1 MQTIV
6 CIPFDINNE
15 TEKSMKRVVLYLG
28 AALPFSAVAIAD
40 STLQSNFPSIP
51 ADYSELHTA
60 KLISDAKPSFNDYYI
75 NKTSGYKVTAPSGA
89 QFVVNSITQPK
100 CAFYAT
106 YVSTDENGYLNAGTG
121 NNPAVV
127 SNVYVGEVNFDK
139 CQ

>member
-1 MQTIV
+1 MLARYFSLIILPVYLFTP
-6 CIPFDINNE
+6 PFVFAKD
-15 TEKSMKRVVLYLG
+15 M
-28 AALPFSAVAIAD
+28 D
-40 STLQSNFPSIP
+40 SSSFASIP
-51 ADYSELHTA
+51 PDYVELHATN
-60 KLISDAKPSFNDYYI
+60 LISSAKVSSTPNYYV

-89 QFVVNSITQPK
+89 QFVVDSITQPK

-106 YVSTDENGYLNAGTG
+106 YVSTDESGHLTAGTG

>member
-1 MQTIV
+1 MFTSNQ
-6 CIPFDINNE
+6 
-15 TEKSMKRVVLYLG
+15 
-28 AALPFSAVAIAD
+28 AIAGSD
-40 STLQSNFPSIP
+40 STSFAPIP
-51 ADYSELHTA
+51 PDYKELNTGS
-60 KLISDAKPSFNDYYI
+60 LISDAKVSVPSFYI
-75 NKTSGYKVTAPSGA
+75 NKTNGYKVTAPSGA
-89 QFVVNSITQPK
+89 EYVVDSITQPK

>member
-1 MQTIV
+1 MLVRYFSLVIL
-6 CIPFDINNE
+6 P
-15 TEKSMKRVVLYLG
+15 SYLLLVPPVFAKNMDG
-28 AALPFSAVAIAD
+28 VSFA
-40 STLQSNFPSIP
+40 SIP
-51 ADYSELHTA
+51 PDYVELQA
-60 KLISDAKPSFNDYYI
+60 ASLISGAKASPPDYYV
-75 NKTSGYKVTAPSGA
+75 NKTNGYKVTAPSGA
-89 QFVVNSITQPK
+89 EFVVDSITQPK

>member
-1 MQTIV
+1 MR
-6 CIPFDINNE
+6 
-15 TEKSMKRVVLYLG
+15 MKRQTSSSHCSLLFLCGWLVAGISNSWAADELGPSYPNIPPDYEVLHAGSL
-28 AALPFSAVAIAD
+28 IAD
-40 STLQSNFPSIP
+40 ARVDFPAYVIGR
-51 ADYSELHTA
+51 T
-60 KLISDAKPSFNDYYI
+60 N
-75 NKTSGYKVTAPSGA
+75 GYQVTAPSGA

-106 YVSTDENGYLNAGTG
+106 YVGTDENGHLNAGTG

>member
-1 MQTIV
+1 MKHISLVIGCCLSFSTV
-6 CIPFDINNE
+6 VVADN
-15 TEKSMKRVVLYLG
+15 TLKS
-28 AALPFSAVAIAD
+28 S
-40 STLQSNFPSIP
+40 FPSVP
-51 ADYSELHTA
+51 PDYSELHTGS
-60 KLISDAKPSFNDYYI
+60 LISDAKPTFQDYYI
-75 NKTSGYKVTAPSGA
+75 NKTNGYQVTAPSGA

-106 YVSTDENGYLNAGTG
+106 YVSTDENGYLNAGTS

>member
-1 MQTIV
+1 MHRRLLIAT
-6 CIPFDINNE
+6 F
-15 TEKSMKRVVLYLG
+15 VLSGVTSFSSVADDLSRSSF
-28 AALPFSAVAIAD
+28 ASVLP
-40 STLQSNFPSIP
+40 
-51 ADYSELHTA
+51 DYEELSVGS
-60 KLISDAKPSFNDYYI
+60 LISEAKVSLPNYYV

-89 QFVVNSITQPK
+89 QFVVDSITQPK

-106 YVSTDENGYLNAGTG
+106 YVSTDESGHLTAGTG

>member
-1 MQTIV
+1 MSRRFLWV
-6 CIPFDINNE
+6 SCLL
-15 TEKSMKRVVLYLG
+15 SLYVSSSVMADGSSFASVPSDYEEL
-28 AALPFSAVAIAD
+28 SAG
-40 STLQSNFPSIP
+40 S
-51 ADYSELHTA
+51 
-60 KLISDAKPSFNDYYI
+60 LISDAKASPPDYYI
-75 NKTSGYKVTAPSGA
+75 NKTNGYQVTAPSGA

-106 YVSTDENGYLNAGTG
+106 YVSTDESGYLNAGTG